1 MILKHFRNLG
11 ALLLFACAPALANH
25 GQGDAA
31 LLAAFDAYRAGD
43 AGKLPKQARTLN
55 GHVLAPWTEYWQLA
69 LRLEDAHAAEVGAF
83 LQKHSGT
90 YVAER
95 LRLGRPGQG
104 LLAPARRDR
113 PRRARARGGSRRA
126 SQPLGRTAAAPA
138 RGGRAGGRR

>member
-43 AGKLPKQARTLN
+43 AGKLAKQARTVN
-55 GHVLAPWTEYWQLA
+55 GHGLPPWPEYWQLA
-69 LRLEDAHAAEVGAF
+69 LRLEAAHAAEVGAF

-95 LRLGRPGQG
+95 LRMDWLRGLGKRGDWQAVDPEKAQG
-104 LLAPARRDR
+104 ARTHPER
-113 PRRARARGGSRRA
+113 
-126 SQPLGRTAAAPA
+126 
-138 RGGRAGGRR
+138 